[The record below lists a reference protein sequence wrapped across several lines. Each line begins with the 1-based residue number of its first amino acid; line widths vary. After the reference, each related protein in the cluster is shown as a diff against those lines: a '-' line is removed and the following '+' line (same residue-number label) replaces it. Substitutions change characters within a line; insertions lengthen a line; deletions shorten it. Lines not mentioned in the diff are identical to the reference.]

1 MINKLISKKVWWYV
15 GFILLALLISLLIS
29 VPINIKPPNDTLV
42 PLIVLK
48 ILMLSWFFCIVLL
61 SFFIGHLLLSI
72 FEAINEEIN
81 QLEKELSEDEKEQ
94 DSE

>member
-1 MINKLISKKVWWYV
+1 
-15 GFILLALLISLLIS
+15 
-29 VPINIKPPNDTLV
+29 
-42 PLIVLK
+42 
-48 ILMLSWFFCIVLL
+48 MLSWFFCIVLL